1 MAELSTYARP
11 YAKAS
16 FAVASDQNAL
26 AKWSDM
32 LSTLASVTLDEKVS
46 IVLGNPGL
54 TASDK
59 ANFIKELCGEELNEE
74 AIHLVNT
81 LAENHRLSLLAEIAT
96 QFDLLKAEQ
105 EGSVDVVI
113 TSAIALTPAQ
123 QSTLSEKLAAKLG
136 RDVSI
141 TTEIDPSIIGG
152 AIIRANDLVIDGS
165 VSGKLAKLAEA
176 MNS

>member
-16 FAVASDQNAL
+16 FAVATDQKAL

-32 LSTLASVTLDEKVS
+32 LSTLAAVTLDEKVS

-59 ANFIKELCGEELNEE
+59 ANFVNELCGEELNEE
-74 AIHLVNT
+74 AKHLVNT
-81 LAENHRLSLLAEIAT
+81 LAENHRLSILAEIAT

-113 TSAIALTPAQ
+113 TSAFELSAAHKT
-123 QSTLSEKLAAKLG
+123 TLSEKLAVKLG
-136 RDVSI
+136 REVSI
-141 TTEIDPSIIGG
+141 TTEIDTAIIGG
-152 AIIRANDLVIDGS
+152 VIIRANDLVIDGS

>member
-16 FAVASDQNAL
+16 FAVATDSNTL

-32 LSTLASVTLDEKVS
+32 LSILAAVTFDEKVS
-46 IVLGNPGL
+46 KVLGNPGL
-54 TASDK
+54 TSADK
-59 ANFIKELCGEELNEE
+59 ANFVNELCGEVLNEE
-74 AIHLVNT
+74 AKQLVET
-81 LAENHRLSLLAEIAT
+81 LADNDRLTLLAQIAL

-113 TSAIALTPAQ
+113 TSAFELSASHKTI
-123 QSTLSEKLAAKLG
+123 LSEKLAAKLG
-136 RDVSI
+136 REVSI
-141 TTEIDPSIIGG
+141 TTQIDTAIIGG

>member
-16 FAVASDQNAL
+16 FAVATDSNTL

-32 LSTLASVTLDEKVS
+32 LSILAAVTFDEKVS

-59 ANFIKELCGEELNEE
+59 ANFVNELCGEVLNEE
-74 AIHLVNT
+74 AKQLVET
-81 LAENHRLSLLAEIAT
+81 LADNDRLTLLAQIAL

-113 TSAIALTPAQ
+113 TSAFELSASHKTI
-123 QSTLSEKLAAKLG
+123 LSEKLAAKLG
-136 RDVSI
+136 REVSI
-141 TTEIDPSIIGG
+141 TTQIDTAIIGG

>member
-16 FAVASDQNAL
+16 FAVASEKNDL
-26 AKWSDM
+26 ATWSDM
-32 LSTLASVTLDEKVS
+32 LSTLAAVTFDEKVS
-46 IVLGNPGL
+46 KVLSNPGL

-59 ANFIKELCGEELNEE
+59 SSFVKELCGETLNEE
-74 AIHLVNT
+74 AKQLVDT
-81 LAENHRLSLLAEIAT
+81 LADNNRLMLLSEIAA

-105 EGSVDVVI
+105 EGSVDVVV
-113 TSAIALTPAQ
+113 TSAFELSTEHKN
-123 QSTLSEKLAAKLG
+123 TLSEKLAAKLG

-141 TTEIDPSIIGG
+141 TTEIDSTIIGG

>member
-16 FAVASDQNAL
+16 FAVASEKNEL
-26 AKWSDM
+26 AKWSDI
-32 LSTLASVTLDEKVS
+32 LSTLAAVTLDAKVS
-46 IVLGNPGL
+46 KVLGNPGL
-54 TASDK
+54 TSAEKSS
-59 ANFIKELCGEELNEE
+59 FVKELCGETLNEE
-74 AIHLVNT
+74 AKQLVDT
-81 LAENHRLSLLAEIAT
+81 LADNGRLTLLAEIAA

-105 EGSVDVVI
+105 EGSVDVVV
-113 TSAIALTPAQ
+113 TSAFELSTEHKN
-123 QSTLSEKLAAKLG
+123 TLSEKLAAKLG
-136 RDVSI
+136 REVSI
-141 TTEIDPSIIGG
+141 TTEIDSTIIGG